1 MDFFVQDEMDAERLH
16 GQDLLRRGLHE
27 VLREDFHAFVEK
39 CFTTLHPA
47 TEFLPNWH
55 VTLIGEYLEACR
67 RREIRKLIINMP
79 PRMLKSVTVSVAWP
93 AYLLGH
99 DPSERIMAASYAAGL
114 SVKHGLDCRNIIQ
127 SEWYRQVF
135 PDMRIARDQNEK
147 HKFATTQHGHRI
159 ATSVGGT
166 VTGEGGNFLIMDDP
180 HTPAQAMSLSQRESA
195 LQWFDHTFATR
206 LDDKQRGVMVVVM
219 QRLHADDLSGHL
231 LAKGGWEMLR
241 LPAIAE
247 EAAALQMGE
256 MHYLRKEGELLHP
269 EREGAVQLDA
279 MRQELGSYAFAA
291 QYQQNPLPADAGM
304 VRREWFG
311 RFRDAPPVFERVVQ
325 SWDTAIKAGQSHDF
339 SVCMTFGEHDGKS
352 YLLDVLAVKQ
362 EYPELKRSVTRQAK
376 LWQPHAVLVEDK
388 ASGQSLL
395 QDLRRERDMPP
406 LIARLPVADKVTR
419 FAACTALIEAG
430 KLVLPREAAWLAPF
444 EREVL
449 TFPNGA
455 HDDQVD
461 ALSQYLAW
469 LRERQGNGMR
479 IRSV

>member
-1 MDFFVQDEMDAERLH
+1 MDFFMRHESEAGNRPLQRL
-16 GQDLLRRGLHE
+16 LHQGMRE

-39 CFTTLHPA
+39 CFATLHPA
-47 TEFLPNWH
+47 TDFLPNWH

-79 PRMLKSVTVSVAWP
+79 PRMLKSMTVSVAWP

-114 SVKHGLDCRNIIQ
+114 SVKNGLDCRNIIQ

-166 VTGEGGNFLIMDDP
+166 ATGEGGNFLIMDDP
-180 HTPAQAMSLSQRESA
+180 HTPAQALSLSQRETA
-195 LQWFDHTFATR
+195 VQWFDHTFATR

-247 EAAALQMGE
+247 EETTHCMGS
-256 MHYLRKEGELLHP
+256 MRYVRKAGGLLHP
-269 EREGAVQLDA
+269 EREGAAQLDA

-325 SWDTAIKAGQSHDF
+325 SWDTAIKAGQGHDF
-339 SVCMTFGEHDGKS
+339 SVCMTFGEHEGKS

-362 EYPELKRSVTRQAK
+362 EYPELKRSVMRLAQ

-406 LIARLPVADKVTR
+406 LIARMPVTDKVTR

-430 KLVLPREAAWLAPF
+430 KLMLPREAAWLATF
-444 EREVL
+444 ERELL
-449 TFPNGA
+449 TFPNAA
-455 HDDQVD
+455 HDDHVD

-469 LRERQGNGMR
+469 LRERQGSGMR